1 MVTMPQAV
9 ATPPRQALAADLSL
23 ALDPVRMA
31 RAAGTEPDP
40 WQAQLLRSTS
50 RRLLLNCSRQSGKS
64 LTTGILAM
72 HVALYEPGALVLLLS
87 PGERQSGE
95 LFRRCLAVYRALG
108 QPVKARSIGALH
120 LELDNGSRIVA
131 LPGKEETTRSFSDVR
146 LLAID
151 EASRVDD
158 ALYKSVRP
166 MLAVSGGRLICMSTP
181 FGKRGFFYESWISDE
196 AWERY
201 EVPATEC
208 PRIPPEFLAE
218 ERRVLGPW
226 WFQQEF
232 ECQFSE
238 TSAQLFSYD
247 ALMATVSPDI
257 APLFAQ
263 Q

>member
-1 MVTMPQAV
+1 MAG
-9 ATPPRQALAADLSL
+9 AASLAPRPALAADLAMS
-23 ALDPVRMA
+23 LDPVRLSQ
-31 RAAGTEPDP
+31 AAGITPDA

-64 LTTGILAM
+64 TTTGVLAL
-72 HVALYEPGALVLLLS
+72 HTALYDPGALVLLLS

-95 LFRRCLAVYRALG
+95 LFRKCLAVYRALG
-108 QPVKARSIGALH
+108 KPVPARSIGALH
-120 LELDNGSRIVA
+120 MELENGSRIVA
-131 LPGKEETTRSFSDVR
+131 LPGKEETTRSFSGVA

-151 EASRVDD
+151 EAARVPDD
-158 ALYKSVRP
+158 LYKSVRP

-181 FGKRGFFYESWISDE
+181 FGKRGFFYESWISLE

-201 EVPATEC
+201 EIPATQC
-208 PRIPPEFLAE
+208 PRIPPAFLDE

-263 Q
+263 P

>member
-1 MVTMPQAV
+1 MAG
-9 ATPPRQALAADLSL
+9 AASLAPRPALASDLAMS
-23 ALDPVRMA
+23 LDPVRLSQ
-31 RAAGTEPDP
+31 AAGITPDA

-64 LTTGILAM
+64 TTTGVLAL
-72 HVALYEPGALVLLLS
+72 HTALYDPGALVLLLS

-95 LFRRCLAVYRALG
+95 LFRKCLAVYRALG
-108 QPVKARSIGALH
+108 KPVPARSIGALH
-120 LELDNGSRIVA
+120 LELENGSRIVA
-131 LPGKEETTRSFSDVR
+131 LPGKEETTRSFSGVA

-151 EASRVDD
+151 EAARVPDD
-158 ALYKSVRP
+158 LYKSVRP

-181 FGKRGFFYESWISDE
+181 FGKRGFFYESWISLE

-201 EVPATEC
+201 EIPATQC
-208 PRIPPEFLAE
+208 PRIPPAFLDE

-247 ALMATVSPDI
+247 ALMATVSEDI

-263 Q
+263 P

>member
-1 MVTMPQAV
+1 MAG
-9 ATPPRQALAADLSL
+9 AASLAPRPALAADLAMS
-23 ALDPVRMA
+23 LDPVRLSQ
-31 RAAGTEPDP
+31 AAGITPDP
-40 WQAQLLRSTS
+40 WQARLLRSTS

-64 LTTGILAM
+64 TTTGVLAL
-72 HVALYEPGALVLLLS
+72 HTALYDPGALVLLLS

-95 LFRRCLAVYRALG
+95 LFRKCLDVYRALG
-108 QPVKARSIGALH
+108 RPVPARSIGALH

-131 LPGKEETTRSFSDVR
+131 LPGKEETTRSFSAVA
-146 LLAID
+146 LLCID
-151 EASRVDD
+151 EAARVDD
-158 ALYKSVRP
+158 ALYRSVRP

-181 FGKRGFFYESWISDE
+181 FGKRGFFYESWISSE

-201 EVPATEC
+201 EIPATQC
-208 PRIPPEFLAE
+208 PRIPRSFLEE

-226 WFQQEF
+226 WYSQEF

-263 Q
+263 G